1 MSSSRRSFLKVSA
14 AGGALLLS
22 GGQHSAYS
30 NTPKFRYRFGHP
42 YPEDLP
48 VHKRALEA
56 AEHIRKD
63 TDGSVEIGVYGN
75 SALGGDTQMISQVR
89 SGALQFYSG
98 AGVIVSSFIPL
109 AAISGVGFAFKDYKA
124 IWSALDGDLGA
135 HLRETFAKAGLH
147 AFEKCWDTG
156 FRQISSST
164 RPIRAVEDLKGFKI
178 RVPVSRA
185 YTSLF
190 EALGASPT
198 SVNLAE
204 VYSALQ
210 TKIVEGQE
218 NSISV
223 FAAAKFF
230 EVQKYLSITNHMWDG
245 SWLLANATAW
255 RALPKDIQEIVA
267 RRFNEAALVQ
277 RADSERRNLEY
288 RGELEK
294 FSLGINE
301 VDPEPFKQA
310 LRSAGYYQQWAD
322 RYGAE
327 SWSKLEKYAGKLA

>member
-1 MSSSRRSFLKVSA
+1 MPSSRRNVLKAGV
-14 AGGALLLS
+14 AGGLLLS
-22 GGQHSAYS
+22 GVGCPLYA
-30 NTPKFRYRFGHP
+30 NTPKFKYRLGHP

-48 VHKRALEA
+48 VHKRAQDA
-56 AEHIRKD
+56 AEKIRKD
-63 TDGSVEIGVYGN
+63 TEGRVEISVYGN

-98 AGVIVSSFIPL
+98 AGVIVSSFVPL
-109 AAISGVGFAFKDYKA
+109 AAISGVGFAFQDYKA
-124 IWSALDGDLGA
+124 IWSALDGDLGE
-135 HLRETFAKAGLH
+135 HLREAFAKAGLY

-156 FRQISSST
+156 FRQTSSST
-164 RPIRAVEDLKGFKI
+164 RPIRTPDDFKGFKI

-210 TKIVEGQE
+210 TRIVEGQE
-218 NSISV
+218 NSIAV
-223 FAAAKFF
+223 FAAAKFY
-230 EVQKYLSITNHMWDG
+230 EVQKYLSITKHMWDG
-245 SWLLANATAW
+245 SWLLANSGAW
-255 RALPKDIQEIVA
+255 RALPKDVQEIVA
-267 RRFNEAALVQ
+267 KHFNEAAIAQ
-277 RADSERRNLEY
+277 RVDSERRNLEY

-294 FSLGINE
+294 LSLAINE
-301 VDPEPFKQA
+301 IDPEPFKQT
-310 LRSAGYYQQWAD
+310 LRNAGYYQQWAE
-322 RYGAE
+322 RYSAE